1 MDRAQRAK
9 QFMPFAA
16 LKGYEEA
23 LRAKEKIKAE
33 KKELTEEQEEEL
45 NRQLLTLQKREMVTV
60 TYFEKDEYLQVTG
73 MVSRIDRSA
82 RILQVVNTKIEF
94 MNILSICKV
103 ANEKNDS
110 SVS

>member
-23 LRAKEKIKAE
+23 LRTKEKIKVE
-33 KKELTEEQEEEL
+33 KKELTEEQEDEL
-45 NRQLLTLQKREMVTV
+45 NRQLLEIQKRDMVSV
-60 TYFEKDEYLQVTG
+60 VYFEKEEYLKVTG

-82 RILQVVNTKIEF
+82 QILQVVNTKIEF
-94 MNILSICKV
+94 RNILTVCK
-103 ANEKNDS
+103 ELG
-110 SVS
+110 